1 MKDELLRLI
10 REMIYELEEEDLAEF
25 SGAGAIA
32 GATVPLGAPATY
44 PSPEISPGK
53 KRKRRIR
60 EANTVAGGMMLAM
73 LDLNNNGV
81 PDNLESN
88 HFGKRTENYEASV
101 ECLARA
107 YGGAKS
113 PFKDRAAASKFL
125 QSKY

>member
-1 MKDELLRLI
+1 MQDELLRLI
-10 REMIYELEEEDLAEF
+10 REMIYELDEEDLDEF

-44 PSPEISPGK
+44 PNPSVSPK
-53 KRKRRIR
+53 KRRLR
-60 EANTVAGGMMLAM
+60 EVNTVGSGLTIAM

-81 PDNLESN
+81 LDNLETN
-88 HFGKRTENYEASV
+88 HFRYRTETYESSV

-113 PFKDRAAASKFL
+113 PFKNRAAVSKFL
-125 QSKY
+125 QWKY

>member
-1 MKDELLRLI
+1 MQDELLRLI

-25 SGAGAIA
+25 SGVGAIA

-44 PSPEISPGK
+44 PNPKVSPK
-53 KRKRRIR
+53 KRRIR
-60 EANTVAGGMMLAM
+60 EASTVASGMTLAM

-81 PDNLESN
+81 PDSLETN
-88 HFGKRTENYEASV
+88 HFRDRTENYESSV

-125 QSKY
+125 QWKY